1 MPRGGG
7 GDEVSSPRP
16 ASSAASTV
24 VAFPS
29 KTEDVEASVVLVTT
43 ANDGDAMVVAV
54 VGNGVVV
61 VGGIFVVI
69 AVDTGSA
76 VIRESPVGFVA
87 TVAPTAS
94 RSASLSLTI
103 QCLNCL
109 QLSPPLQKVLMNSA
123 LLRRLKRV
131 THLDNALRSMAVILF
146 SKQ

>member
-1 MPRGGG
+1 MITIHKQTSDVQCPFNIC
-7 GDEVSSPRP
+7 RP
-16 ASSAASTV
+16 KSNDQMATGSMLCNFIIIYV
-24 VAFPS
+24 H
-29 KTEDVEASVVLVTT
+29 ASVVLVTT

-94 RSASLSLTI
+94 RSASWYVHNLEI
-103 QCLNCL
+103 
-109 QLSPPLQKVLMNSA
+109 
-123 LLRRLKRV
+123 
-131 THLDNALRSMAVILF
+131 
-146 SKQ
+146 